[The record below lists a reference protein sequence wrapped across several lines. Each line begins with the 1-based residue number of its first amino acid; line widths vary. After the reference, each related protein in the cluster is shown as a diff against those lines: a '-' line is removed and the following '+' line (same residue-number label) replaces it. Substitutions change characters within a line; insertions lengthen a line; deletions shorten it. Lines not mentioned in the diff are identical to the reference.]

1 MADIAYANIVFKDA
15 NGNTGHIKTL
25 TAADI
30 ARVQNT
36 IQVLKDLK
44 DRVDV
49 VLDSAG
55 AFLSTTEATD
65 AVLGTVKKASASDIN
80 AGTAG
85 KVVDAAQLKAV
96 SDKLTNGVHYK
107 GTVATFDALPSSDVE
122 AGDMYNVTA
131 AFTKASINY
140 PAGTNVIADT
150 SGASVDWD
158 VLDGD
163 PSGFAK
169 QAVANTFTAAN
180 NFENGSITVPTKT
193 KGDNSTNAA
202 STAYVD
208 AAVAGVVNY
217 SASAPADVS
226 ALDKNTVTFYPAADL
241 LSDAS

>member
-1 MADIAYANIVFKDA
+1 MADIAYANVVFKDA

-36 IQVLKDLK
+36 IQGLKDLK

-49 VLDSAG
+49 VLDSSG

-65 AVLGTVKKASASDIN
+65 AVLGTVKKASASDVA

-96 SDKLTNGVHYK
+96 ADKLTNGVHYK

-131 AFTKASINY
+131 AFTKDGINY

-150 SGASVDWD
+150 SGASVNWD

-180 NFENGSITVPTKT
+180 NFENGSITVPTKA

-217 SASAPADVS
+217 SASAPGDVA

>member
-1 MADIAYANIVFKDA
+1 MADIAYANVVFKDA

-30 ARVQNT
+30 TRVQNT
-36 IQVLKDLK
+36 IQGLKDLK

-65 AVLGTVKKASASDIN
+65 TVLGTVKKASAADVT

-96 SDKLTNGVHYK
+96 ADKLTNGVHYK
-107 GTVATFDALPSSDVE
+107 GTVATFDALPSSNVD

-131 AFTKASINY
+131 AFTKDGINY

-163 PSGFAK
+163 PSGYAK

-180 NFENGSITVPTKT
+180 NFENGSITVPTKA

>member
-1 MADIAYANIVFKDA
+1 MADIAYANVVFKDA

-30 ARVQNT
+30 TRVQNT
-36 IQVLKDLK
+36 IQGLKDLK

-65 AVLGTVKKASASDIN
+65 AVLGTVKKASAADVT

-96 SDKLTNGVHYK
+96 ADKLTNGVHYK

-131 AFTKASINY
+131 AFTKDGINY

-150 SGASVDWD
+150 SGASVNWD

-180 NFENGSITVPTKT
+180 NFENGSITVPTKA

-226 ALDKNTVTFYPAADL
+226 ALDNNTVTFYPAADL